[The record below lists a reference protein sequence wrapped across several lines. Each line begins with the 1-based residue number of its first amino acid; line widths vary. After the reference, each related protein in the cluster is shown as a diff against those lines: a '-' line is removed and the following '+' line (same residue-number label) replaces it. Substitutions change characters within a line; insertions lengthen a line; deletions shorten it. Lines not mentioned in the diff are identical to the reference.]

1 MCGSS
6 DGARLIFA
14 ESGKLAAYQF
24 TSDLSKLE
32 ELWAPKTIPSLSRA
46 WAVHPSEDRVWTGRA
61 VFEFSTGRISTE
73 IKNRAGLNDAYS
85 PVWIGSNRVAELA
98 LKNTAAGADEVSG
111 ELLQIALW
119 DTNSGSLLATAT
131 APSAKWISASPDGL
145 HIAEAGADKRV
156 RIRNAQTLEVET
168 AFRVHEDSVVGVAWH
183 PLLPCLATVSRDGLI
198 RVWDLTNL
206 RKLEEFITP
215 PDGSVYLEIPQ
226 NGSEL
231 VVHDLNGGEA
241 RVRVYTPES
250 FRRTP

>member
-1 MCGSS
+1 
-6 DGARLIFA
+6 
-14 ESGKLAAYQF
+14 
-24 TSDLSKLE
+24 
-32 ELWAPKTIPSLSRA
+32 
-46 WAVHPSEDRVWTGRA
+46 
-61 VFEFSTGRISTE
+61 
-73 IKNRAGLNDAYS
+73 
-85 PVWIGSNRVAELA
+85 VAELA

-119 DTNSGSLLATAT
+119 DTNSGSLLATT
-131 APSAKWISASPDGL
+131 KAPSAKWISASPDGL